1 MFIFNLFEKST
12 KHSLNCQTVLLARRH
27 LNTMIL
33 NNFEYFSSI
42 SNIFQETHNFLVLT
56 DPLIICVYLRT
67 INRDFRNQGNVR
79 HPTSKLLKYDLV
91 QTLNTFR
98 NPFLRIFAA
107 GKAPIVVVSKGFCF
121 HHWGDFFFHF

>member
-1 MFIFNLFEKST
+1 
-12 KHSLNCQTVLLARRH
+12 
-27 LNTMIL
+27 MIL

-56 DPLIICVYLRT
+56 DLVIICVYLR
-67 INRDFRNQGNVR
+67 IIDRDFRDQGNVR

-107 GKAPIVVVSKGFCF
+107 GKAPIVVVSKDFCF
-121 HHWGDFFFHF
+121 HH

>member
-1 MFIFNLFEKST
+1 
-12 KHSLNCQTVLLARRH
+12 
-27 LNTMIL
+27 MIL

-107 GKAPIVVVSKGFCF
+107 GKPPIVVVSKGFCF
-121 HHWGDFFFHF
+121 HH